1 METLLAVLVGV
12 ILACA
17 VHLLL
22 SRDLF
27 RVVLGAMLLT
37 SSANLAVIVVGRAR
51 RAVPAFVP
59 PGAEQVAV
67 EQVGN
72 PLPQAFVLTAI
83 VIGFALFAFVL
94 ALIVPIARKLG
105 TLDVDAQR
113 EAEPAPED
121 ARERAGDASPL

>member
-1 METLLAVLVGV
+1 METLLAILVGV

-27 RVVLGAMLLT
+27 RVIGAMLST
-37 SSANLAVIVVGRAR
+37 SGANLAVIVVGRVR

-59 PGAEQVAV
+59 PGAEQVGV

-83 VIGFALFAFVL
+83 GHRLRALRVRPRADC
-94 ALIVPIARKLG
+94 ADRAQLG

-113 EAEPAPED
+113 EAEPPPD
-121 ARERAGDASPL
+121 DRSERATKASRP